1 MPAQFAP
8 QAPGAAGR
16 ALFPTEIAA
25 ILEQARIVDGLIRR
39 ITQDVALGVR
49 LMLEAAAI
57 NRLPRFSR

>member
-16 ALFPTEIAA
+16 ALSPTEIAA

-49 LMLEAAAI
+49 LMLEATAI